1 MASKNNAAAARQA
14 AKPVLSVVNF
24 ENVDF
29 SGKQSTAPVAP
40 QTEAAPPAPASI
52 TLQDD
57 KNIMQSKRYVR
68 GIVEYMSPSEILDPV
83 LQLLRQTSGKLM
95 LTGSNELSN
104 ANADSTLNVSY
115 GRLNLVA
122 RFEIDAE
129 VFYEIGVL
137 IAYDLQ
143 IPKIKIYSGAKVSAC
158 MNLCIFQADDVVKF
172 DITNGVNLQ
181 LVQTF
186 LSQLTDRIA
195 HVSQVIQRLK
205 AVQISPE
212 AMDTII
218 GRMLIKTTEKKLAHG
233 TTAILSGLDALTDE
247 RTKYYYKQP
256 GFNGWLFYNAFTE
269 YMEKRVNFFD
279 IPDKARDIF
288 KLIAEDCLQN

>member
-1 MASKNNAAAARQA
+1 MASKNTAAAARQT

-29 SGKQSTAPVAP
+29 SNSQNAPAVTSQA
-40 QTEAAPPAPASI
+40 EVLPPAPAAI
-52 TLQDD
+52 VLQDD
-57 KNIMQSKRYVR
+57 QNVMQSKRYVR
-68 GIVEYMSPSEILDPV
+68 GIVEYMSPAEILEPV
-83 LQLLRQTSGKLM
+83 LQLLRQTSGKLI
-95 LTGSNELSN
+95 LTGTNELTN
-104 ANADSTLNVSY
+104 ANADSSLNVSY

-158 MNLCIFQADDVVKF
+158 MNLCVFQADDVVKF

-181 LVQTF
+181 MVQTF
-186 LSQLTDRIA
+186 LTQLTERIA
-195 HVSQVIQRLK
+195 NVSRIVQRLK
-205 AVQISPE
+205 GVPISPE
-212 AMDTII
+212 AMDTLI

-233 TTAILSGLDALTDE
+233 TTSILSGLDTMTDD
-247 RTKYYYKQP
+247 RSKYYYKQP
-256 GFNGWLFYNAFTE
+256 NFNAWLFYNAFTE

-279 IPDKARDIF
+279 IPDKARDVF
-288 KLIAEDCLQN
+288 SLISENCLS